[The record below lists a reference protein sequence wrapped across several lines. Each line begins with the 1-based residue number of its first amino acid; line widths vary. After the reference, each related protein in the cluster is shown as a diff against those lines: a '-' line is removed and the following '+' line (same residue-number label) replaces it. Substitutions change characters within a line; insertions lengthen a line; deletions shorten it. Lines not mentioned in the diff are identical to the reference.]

1 MGIIAGLGRGMPGRP
16 SPRPAGGR
24 GGRWSPST
32 TSRSGPGAGRRPMP
46 WLAANGL
53 LPGRGAPGRPTGRGA
68 GPGVLGRA
76 DESEASEVSDGSVPV
91 SKSVSAAAGAAAAA
105 GASGVVVRGPGLG
118 PGVAAGACL
127 GGRGLDGRC
136 CGLGRGGGR
145 RRRGCRLGGRLHR
158 RLLGRLGSGRL
169 GGLGGQ
175 QGVAVLLL
183 ELHLDGKLDR
193 RGRRL
198 DELAHLLQL
207 LEHFLALDAI
217 GLGELMNSGLGHFS
231 PSGRHPVQ
239 GSATVTADVQNS
251 SRSTHRVLMSCCSS
265 FCRSCVCATWLT
277 AVLSSGR
284 GVRAT
289 ERLRA
294 PPRPAG
300 PG

>member
-24 GGRWSPST
+24 GGRWSPSA

-76 DESEASEVSDGSVPV
+76 DESEASEVSRVGAGVGVGVGCRRCGGGCGS
-91 SKSVSAAAGAAAAA
+91 
-105 GASGVVVRGPGLG
+105 
-118 PGVAAGACL
+118 
-127 GGRGLDGRC
+127 
-136 CGLGRGGGR
+136 LGRGRARTGPWAPPRQRAPRRQGPRRPVLRARQGR
-145 RRRGCRLGGRLHR
+145 RVRRRGCGLGGRLHR

-231 PSGRHPVQ
+231 PSGRHPVR

>member
-68 GPGVLGRA
+68 GPGSWGARTSA
-76 DESEASEVSDGSVPV
+76 GASEASDASVPG
-91 SKSVSAAAGAAAAA
+91 SRSVSAAAGAAAAA

-118 PGVAAGACL
+118 PGVAAGASAAGPRL
-127 GGRGLDGRC
+127 GRC
-136 CGLGRGGGR
+136 GGLGRGGGR

-169 GGLGGQ
+169 GRLGGQ
-175 QGVAVLLL
+175 QRVAVLLL

-265 FCRSCVCATWLT
+265 FCRSCV
-277 AVLSSGR
+277 VLLG
-284 GVRAT
+284 
-289 ERLRA
+289 
-294 PPRPAG
+294 
-300 PG
+300 

>member
-24 GGRWSPST
+24 GGRWSPSAV
-32 TSRSGPGAGRRPMP
+32 SRSGLGAGRRPMP

-68 GPGVLGRA
+68 GPGAFGGA
-76 DESEASEVSDGSVPV
+76 DESETSEAMSVPV
-91 SKSVSAAAGAAAAA
+91 SESVSGRRR
-105 GASGVVVRGPGLG
+105 GSG
-118 PGVAAGACL
+118 C
-127 GGRGLDGRC
+127 GRS
-136 CGLGRGGGR
+136 LGRGACADRAWAPPWRREPRRQGPRRPVRRAPQGR
-145 RRRGCRLGGRLHR
+145 RRRTAQEAAFAADFTAGFSAGLAG
-158 RLLGRLGSGRL
+158 GRL

-231 PSGRHPVQ
+231 PSGRHPVR
-239 GSATVTADVQNS
+239 GSATATADVQNS
-251 SRSTHRVLMSCCSS
+251 LRSTHRVLMSCCSS
-265 FCRSCVCATWLT
+265 FCRSCVCRS
-277 AVLSSGR
+277 VLSSGR
-284 GVRAT
+284 GARAT